1 MRNAPFFTSLYTV
14 RCWDRARHPEL
25 SGSPCR
31 SGVLEKVGATLV
43 VTVDRPRMVRKIFV
57 AVIALLALEVTT
69 GCGDIIDF
77 DGGNTLPKK

>member
-1 MRNAPFFTSLYTV
+1 
-14 RCWDRARHPEL
+14 
-25 SGSPCR
+25 
-31 SGVLEKVGATLV
+31 VLEKVGATLV